1 MINPRQTNVV
11 EYVEEQTGGAGA
23 DVIFEVSGS
32 AAGAELMTK
41 LPRVRGRI
49 VIVAIFGEQPKV
61 DLFRFFWRELKLC
74 GARVYEHQDFE
85 RAIQL
90 AAGGALPFPR
100 LITDVYSL
108 DQLEQGLLQME
119 RGGEVM
125 KILVKCAE

>member
-1 MINPRQTNVV
+1 
-11 EYVEEQTGGAGA
+11 
-23 DVIFEVSGS
+23 
-32 AAGAELMTK
+32 MTR

-49 VIVAIFGEQPKV
+49 VVVAIFAEQPKV
-61 DLFRFFWRELKLC
+61 DLFRFFWRELQLR

-85 RAIQL
+85 KAIQL
-90 AAGGALPFPR
+90 AAAGVLPFTR

-108 DQLEQGLLQME
+108 DQLEQGLRQIE